1 MLSSASLPHPQVSSD
16 EEDDI
21 VVSPNLGKKRE
32 SRAQVDDSD
41 SDDGGQRKVGEDSIA
56 VLLVAA

>member
-1 MLSSASLPHPQVSSD
+1 MLSSSSPPHPQVSSD

-56 VLLVAA
+56 VPLVAA

>member
-1 MLSSASLPHPQVSSD
+1 MSSD

-56 VLLVAA
+56 VLLVDA

>member
-1 MLSSASLPHPQVSSD
+1 MLSSSSLPHPQVSSD

-56 VLLVAA
+56 VLLVDA